1 MNRPLLSM
9 AVTLLL
15 TALHKVVPLWLGSS
29 SVLATPGAI
38 VVAYAVLTMAP
49 VEAIVTAALC
59 GLVVDGLGGMPL
71 GVGSFSMV
79 VVVLLARLALRFMT
93 ETRGPPA
100 AAFAG
105 GFGAMQALLVGAM
118 LSAFA
123 GRAGS
128 FDVVQAIGIG
138 VIDGVLAL
146 ALFPI
151 LHWIGVLFGVEE
163 KGATLRERLAARL

>member
-71 GVGSFSMV
+71 GVGSLSMV
-79 VVVLLARLALRFMT
+79 VVVLFVSIN
-93 ETRGPPA
+93 
-100 AAFAG
+100 
-105 GFGAMQALLVGAM
+105 LLV
-118 LSAFA
+118 
-123 GRAGS
+123 
-128 FDVVQAIGIG
+128 DV
-138 VIDGVLAL
+138 LY
-146 ALFPI
+146 
-151 LHWIGVLFGVEE
+151 
-163 KGATLRERLAARL
+163 RLLDPRTRDTR